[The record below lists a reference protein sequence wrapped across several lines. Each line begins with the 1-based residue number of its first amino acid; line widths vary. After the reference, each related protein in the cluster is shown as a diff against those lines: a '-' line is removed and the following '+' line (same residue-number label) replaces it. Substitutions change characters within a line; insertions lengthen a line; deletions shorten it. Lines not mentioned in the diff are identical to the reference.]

1 MDATPQ
7 ALVEPASGALADA
20 PAAAP
25 APPRSAAQ
33 AEVLQAAARSF
44 MERGF
49 AAASIDD
56 VARRMGATKGRVYH
70 YYRAKLDLFV
80 DVVRHGLEIIHRD
93 VTAARVAAPDPAT
106 RMAAMVRA
114 HLRSILLEQPFHRA
128 ALQGVELHL
137 TAATTPDQREA
148 LAGVIALR
156 DRHQREFESALDEGV
171 EAGVFAPCDVKLR
184 ARTLLAALNG
194 PVAWYRPRPNE
205 TDGDRDRLIDDIAGF
220 ALAGLARQT
229 LPETL
234 KNPKGRKS

>member
-1 MDATPQ
+1 MDATPD
-7 ALVEPASGALADA
+7 ALDRDAAETLVE
-20 PAAAP
+20 AP
-25 APPRSAAQ
+25 APRRSAAQ
-33 AEVLQAAARSF
+33 NEVLAAAALSF

-80 DVVRHGLEIIHRD
+80 DVVRHGLEVIHCD
-93 VTAARVAAPDPAT
+93 VAEAEAAAGGDPAD

-114 HLRSILLEQPFHRA
+114 HLRSILLDQPFHRA

-156 DRHQREFESALDEGV
+156 DRHQRAFERVLAEGV
-171 EAGVFAPCDVKLR
+171 ASGAFAPCDVKLR

-194 PVAWYRPRPNE
+194 PVAWYRPRPGE
-205 TDGDRDRLIDDIAGF
+205 TEDDRDRLIDDIAGF
-220 ALAGLARQT
+220 ALSGLAPRS
-229 LPETL
+229 E
-234 KNPKGRKS
+234 S